1 MKEAIGL
8 IGLGNMGAALAERLL
23 RTYDVVGF
31 DLDPGR
37 RSQAAAL
44 GVTISDG
51 PAEIAARTGAVFL
64 SLPHP
69 RASRATVA
77 AIAEAKG
84 QVGLVIETSTITPAD
99 ARSMSATCQA
109 AGIGYIDAAILSG
122 VTSVVAGTT
131 VLLVGGPQE
140 AVGQAAGLLDAVTTN
155 RRRLGDVGAGMAAK
169 VINNAVA
176 HDVYVVLAEAV
187 AIGKANGIPLATLV
201 EMLADP
207 EGGLI
212 RPLTHRIAERL
223 AGEDFA
229 GGMPVEAARKDSVLA
244 LELAQAAGV
253 PLFAT
258 QAAHTVYEIASASG
272 MGRLDY
278 SVVATL
284 WDGWRE
290 DAVEV
295 Q

>member
-1 MKEAIGL
+1 MKDTIGL

-23 RTYDVVGF
+23 RTYRVVGF
-31 DLDPGR
+31 DLDPER
-37 RSQAAAL
+37 RGQAADL
-44 GVTISDG
+44 GVTIAEG
-51 PAEIAARTGAVFL
+51 PAEIASRTRTVLL

-69 RASRATVA
+69 RASQATVA
-77 AIAEAKG
+77 AIAAAGG
-84 QVGLVIETSTITPAD
+84 QAELVIETSTITPAD
-99 ARSMSATCQA
+99 ARGMSQTCQA

-122 VTSVVAGTT
+122 VKSVLEGTT
-131 VLLVGGPQE
+131 LLLVGGPEE
-140 AVGQAAGLLDAVTTN
+140 AVNKAAGLLDAVTTN
-155 RRRLGDVGAGMAAK
+155 RRWLGDTGAGMAAK
-169 VINNAVA
+169 VINNMVA
-176 HDVYVVLAEAV
+176 HDVYVVLGEAV

-201 EMLADP
+201 DMLSDP

-223 AGEDFA
+223 AGQDFS

-244 LELAQAAGV
+244 LELAQASGV

-258 QAAHTVYEIASASG
+258 QAAHTVYEIASAAG

-284 WDGWRE
+284 WDRWRGDAAE
-290 DAVEV
+290 DR
-295 Q
+295 